1 MPARLGAEELAL
13 NTGKAV
19 PPTGVID
26 DETLGTANAVTLTC
40 RWGGATGNQIDLRHS
55 YRQEDA
61 LPSGVSLALTA
72 FSGGATDPGLST
84 ALAALGDTQY
94 HTLALPYSDSAAV
107 SALSTV
113 LKKRWE
119 PTVAKEGVAFISGGH
134 AQPNDYAGWG
144 QPSALL
150 GGGGQGGK
158 NGLAACFGRGGG
170 EPDAEADWRRKRK
183 PRGRG
188 VAGVVACVCPNPSCR
203 WPPCYRWASEHW
215 AGLKK
220 HHLCRAQR

>member
-1 MPARLGAEELAL
+1 MR
-13 NTGKAV
+13 
-19 PPTGVID
+19 
-26 DETLGTANAVTLTC
+26 TLGTANAVTLTC

-94 HTLALPYSDSAAV
+94 HTLALPYSNSAAV

-150 GGGGQGGK
+150 GGGGQK
-158 NGLAACFGRGGG
+158 RLHNAFFAC
-170 EPDAEADWRRKRK
+170 
-183 PRGRG
+183 
-188 VAGVVACVCPNPSCR
+188 
-203 WPPCYRWASEHW
+203 
-215 AGLKK
+215 
-220 HHLCRAQR
+220 CRAAVFCVALGYSHKHLASCCAGWLV